1 HTLAHSLVKSGLFF
15 SAGIIRRQYGSDR
28 FDRIFDIF
36 RLQPVAAWG
45 VIMGSAAIVGL
56 PMFPVFLSEL
66 NILIQLGGVSVW
78 LVLMV
83 LFFLLLVASSFAI
96 FLLKAFTRSE
106 KNTDRP
112 VFRTPLSMKLPI
124 YIIMAG
130 VVFLG
135 VCQPQ
140 MLADFLNQIVKGLG
154 F

>member
-1 HTLAHSLVKSGLFF
+1 
-15 SAGIIRRQYGSDR
+15 GIIRRQYGSDR

-83 LFFLLLVASSFAI
+83 LFLLLLVASSFAI

-112 VFRTPLSMKLPI
+112 VSRTPLSMKLPI